1 MAFFTHYLLRIY
13 ALTPLPS
20 VMELWSSPLEK
31 YRWRS
36 AALEKLEV
44 TKQCS
49 GALRLTLTTEKDC
62 YQLRTKESKLTSHY

>member
-44 TKQCS
+44 AEQRF
-49 GALRLTLTTEKDC
+49 GVLHLTLIIARK
-62 YQLRTKESKLTSHY
+62 